1 MDADQVRKSIVDFAR
16 GSLAGNTTDLAGA
29 PVDIMNVLVKAI
41 LPGIASDKPYGGSAH
56 LRELLRQPTEPSSV
70 SEVAGGFVSPSG
82 VMKAALMA
90 IKLTPGELKFFTEL
104 TKDIKGNPVR
114 KIEDVPKDYDM
125 PSTSHIEDGKLK
137 LSTKQVEELKDWIY
151 DTVRLKDRG
160 DAKLP
165 PSFYRD
171 DQFAFPPPRRT
182 TVNK

>member
-1 MDADQVRKSIVDFAR
+1 MDADQIRKSIVDFAR
-16 GSLAGNTTDLAGA
+16 GSLAGATTDLVGA
-29 PVDIMNVLVKAI
+29 PVDIITAALRPLGYKETTPI
-41 LPGIASDKPYGGSAH
+41 GGSAH
-56 LRELLRQPTEPSSV
+56 LRQLLGQPPEPSSL
-70 SEVAGGFVSPSG
+70 SEVVGSLAGPAG

-90 IKLTPGELKFFTEL
+90 IKLTPAELKFFTEL
-104 TKDIKGNPVR
+104 TKDIKGNTVR

-125 PSTSHIEDGKLK
+125 PSTTHIEDGKLR
-137 LSTKQVEELKDWIY
+137 LSDKQVGELKDWIY
-151 DTVRLKDRG
+151 DTVRLKDPG